1 MDFKALTKSA
11 FDEGAQHHA
20 TCAFKNQK
28 KTFQPN
34 AMMDV
39 SVASRKH
46 ISLISGF
53 FFWCLRLCEQDLSKE
68 IG

>member
-1 MDFKALTKSA
+1 MDFKALTKSV
-11 FDEGAQHHA
+11 FDEGSHHHA
-20 TCAFKNQK
+20 MCAFNNLK
-28 KTFQPN
+28 KTFQLN

-39 SVASRKH
+39 SVTARKH

-53 FFWCLRLCEQDLSKE
+53 FFWCLRLCEQDLCKE